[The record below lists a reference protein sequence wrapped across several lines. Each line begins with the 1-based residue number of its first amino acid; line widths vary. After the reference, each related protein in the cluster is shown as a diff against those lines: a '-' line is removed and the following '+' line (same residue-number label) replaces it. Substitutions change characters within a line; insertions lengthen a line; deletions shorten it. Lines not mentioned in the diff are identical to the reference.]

1 MDNAWFL
8 STVNKENLTII
19 VKCGE
24 PEEDL
29 EDLSR
34 DITRII
40 VLAAKCNCKTAE
52 AIDDEDGTLTI
63 DIVFADERCWKNFCQ
78 QFISL

>member
-8 STVNKENLTII
+8 SSISKENLTIT
-19 VKCGE
+19 VRCGE
-24 PEEDL
+24 NEDL

-40 VLAAKCNCKTAE
+40 VLAVKCNCRTAE
-52 AIDDEDGTLTI
+52 AAEDDDGTLTI
-63 DIVFADERCWKNFCQ
+63 DILFADERCWKKFCQ
-78 QFISL
+78 EFIAL

>member
-8 STVNKENLTII
+8 STISRENLTII

-24 PEEDL
+24 NEDL

-34 DITRII
+34 DITKII
-40 VLAAKCNCKTAE
+40 VLAVKCNCKTAE
-52 AIDDEDGTLTI
+52 ATEDDDGEIII
-63 DIVFADERCWKNFCQ
+63 DILFADERCWKNFCQ
-78 QFISL
+78 EFLAL

>member
-8 STVNKENLTII
+8 STVSKENLTII

-24 PEEDL
+24 NEDL

-40 VLAAKCNCKTAE
+40 VLAVKCNCKTAE
-52 AIDDEDGTLTI
+52 AAENDAGEITI
-63 DIVFADERCWKNFCQ
+63 DVLFADERCWKNFCKE
-78 QFISL
+78 FLAL